1 MTIVPGLA
9 VRRIAALFPTAR
21 NLPSAIAIA
30 SAIENAL
37 STVTTCPLTR
47 IVSAEVCARGTGRSA
62 TNINTMTTATR
73 RVEALRRATA
83 FRMARYHTRLGDPPT
98 RAICHDAGMTTELST
113 FSNQLA
119 DIVAAA
125 APSVVQVQ
133 GRRRPASG
141 LVYAED
147 VVLTTARA
155 LGREDGLRVR
165 RDDGTA
171 FDAELAGWDPT
182 TGLAALRV
190 PGLGAKPLTP
200 STTPPRVGHLAV
212 AVARS
217 WSNAVTASAGL
228 VSVIGGPL
236 PTGRRRAID
245 EVIRTSAPMHDGFA
259 GGAFLDTSGRLVGV
273 ATAAAIRGL
282 GVVIPASIA
291 WKTLDTVI
299 AHGRLKR
306 GYLGI
311 AGQPVALPA
320 NQRGGDDREEAL
332 LVVGVTSGSPAA
344 SGGVLVGDL
353 LLDFDGHAIGSPE
366 DLLDLL
372 VGDRVGREVQ
382 LRVMRG
388 GAVSELRV
396 TVGERPTQ

>member
-1 MTIVPGLA
+1 
-9 VRRIAALFPTAR
+9 
-21 NLPSAIAIA
+21 
-30 SAIENAL
+30 
-37 STVTTCPLTR
+37 
-47 IVSAEVCARGTGRSA
+47 
-62 TNINTMTTATR
+62 
-73 RVEALRRATA
+73 
-83 FRMARYHTRLGDPPT
+83 
-98 RAICHDAGMTTELST
+98 
-113 FSNQLA
+113 
-119 DIVAAA
+119 
-125 APSVVQVQ
+125 
-133 GRRRPASG
+133 
-141 LVYAED
+141 
-147 VVLTTARA
+147 
-155 LGREDGLRVR
+155 
-165 RDDGTA
+165 
-171 FDAELAGWDPT
+171 
-182 TGLAALRV
+182 
-190 PGLGAKPLTP
+190 
-200 STTPPRVGHLAV
+200 V

-217 WSNAVTASAGL
+217 WSNALTASAGL

-353 LLDFDGHAIGSPE
+353 LLDFDGRAIGSPE